1 MWNDSSLAAECTF
14 HQLAPYVGKMKPAMA
29 RALIETYSEPG
40 DRILDPFSGSGA
52 IPLESIIAGREVV
65 CADINPYAVTLT
77 RAKLAAPDCLENALK
92 RADHSV
98 ERSLRTYSHIDLRRV
113 PRWVRSFFHPRTLR
127 ETIAFAD
134 LARGGRDYF
143 SMAALLGILHH
154 ERPGFLS
161 YPASHLVPYLRSRKY
176 PRNRFPEMYEYRALR
191 PRLAAKIRRAY
202 KRPPMLGSSVR
213 AVCMQCDA
221 RSLQLERDSIDAIIT
236 SPPYMDALD
245 YARDNRLR
253 LWFLGVGEHERYE
266 RNFGS
271 VSGFSGLM
279 SGFLRRAQGWL
290 VNKRYCVLVIGDL
303 NQKRKSIDIAHL
315 AIDIATKQVG
325 GFKLESL
332 VTDRI
337 PAIRRSRRGTSRTET
352 ESVVVLRRMGK

>member
-1 MWNDSSLAAECTF
+1 
-14 HQLAPYVGKMKPAMA
+14 
-29 RALIETYSEPG
+29 
-40 DRILDPFSGSGA
+40 
-52 IPLESIIAGREVV
+52 
-65 CADINPYAVTLT
+65 
-77 RAKLAAPDCLENALK
+77 
-92 RADHSV
+92 
-98 ERSLRTYSHIDLRRV
+98 
-113 PRWVRSFFHPRTLR
+113 
-127 ETIAFAD
+127 
-134 LARGGRDYF
+134 
-143 SMAALLGILHH
+143 
-154 ERPGFLS
+154 
-161 YPASHLVPYLRSRKY
+161 
-176 PRNRFPEMYEYRALR
+176 
-191 PRLAAKIRRAY
+191 
-202 KRPPMLGSSVR
+202 MLGSSVR